1 VRRNRP
7 KAKGKN
13 RWNFSK
19 IINQIS
25 KIKNASTNWV
35 FFDIGNVIFYD
46 LPLLA
51 GIWRHFYLT
60 LKEVGW
66 QVSFE
71 QVLEFR
77 EQILLDHPPDD
88 NPRRLIAQ
96 RQASHISEEIRNKA
110 LDGWHHLYLWANHT
124 LPGIAGIIAQ
134 LRDSYRLGI
143 IANQPGLALDELE
156 KHDLKDLFDRI
167 IISEVVGY
175 HKPDVR
181 IFEEA
186 LRQTGADPK
195 TSIMVGDRI
204 DNDIRPAKSLGM
216 KTVWL
221 DQDFRT
227 MSYQPQD
234 DYERLYIQSYLK
246 ITGIDQGIKNKQDQ
260 PDEIIKTIEQL
271 PAALSRISAKHVN
284 GD

>member
-1 VRRNRP
+1 MQKTKTNNP
-7 KAKGKN
+7 EK
-13 RWNFSK
+13 
-19 IINQIS
+19 
-25 KIKNASTNWV
+25 NWV

-60 LKEVGW
+60 LKEAGW
-66 QVSFE
+66 QASFE

-77 EQILLDHPPDD
+77 EQILLDHPPED
-88 NPRRLIAQ
+88 NPRHLIAQ
-96 RQASHISEEIRNKA
+96 RQAAHIPEDIRRRA
-110 LDGWHHLYLWANHT
+110 VDDWHHLYLGANHP
-124 LPGIAGIIAQ
+124 LPGIARIIKGLQ
-134 LRDSYRLGI
+134 GSYRLGI
-143 IANQPGLALDELE
+143 IANQPGLALDEME
-156 KHDLKDLFDRI
+156 KHDLRHLFDRI
-167 IISEVVGY
+167 IISDLVGY

-195 TSIMVGDRI
+195 SSIMVGDRI

-227 MSYQPQD
+227 MSYQPKD

-246 ITGIDQGIKNKQDQ
+246 ITGIDQGIKNQQDR
-260 PDEIIKTIEQL
+260 PDEIIRTIDQL
-271 PAALSRISAKHVN
+271 PAALGRISAGIKPKDRST
-284 GD
+284 GSK